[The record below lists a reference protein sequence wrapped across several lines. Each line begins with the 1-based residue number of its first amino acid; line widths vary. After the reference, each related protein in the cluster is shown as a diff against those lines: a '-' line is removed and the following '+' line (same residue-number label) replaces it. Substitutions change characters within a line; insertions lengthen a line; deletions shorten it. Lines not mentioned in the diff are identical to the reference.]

1 MDSFLQETYVRLLAM
16 TDLSWKRSLFDQFQP
31 GRLTCLLGPRGVG
44 KSTLMLQYI
53 KEKLGKEA
61 KAFYF
66 SADAIYFR
74 QSTMLSFI
82 NDLYRLE
89 GCRIFF
95 IDEIHKYANWNQELK
110 NLYDAFPDI
119 KIIYSGSSQL
129 ELIKGSHDLSRRVKL
144 YRLTGMSFREYL
156 NFSEKSAIEKI
167 KLTAL
172 LTNPKAFQKLGL
184 IPTVIK
190 YFHTYLER
198 GYYPFVFEEPHTYYE
213 RVIRI
218 IEKIIYEDIPNY
230 FDLKTNNLHLFQ
242 KILSYLASIPP
253 GEVNTHN
260 IAQNMKVASQTI
272 SHYLTILESVGL
284 IQMIY
289 AFEGGSALLRKP
301 QKIFLHNVTL
311 LHALNQFVG
320 EPLNK
325 GTLRELYFIQALRD
339 AEHKI
344 YYSQQADYQDTHYL
358 FEIGG
363 KNKKTKQIA
372 SSKLP
377 AYLIKDDILVAEKN
391 VIPLLFFGFIE

>member
-1 MDSFLQETYVRLLAM
+1 MDAFLQETYARLLDM

-53 KEKLGKEA
+53 KEKLGADA

-66 SADAIYFR
+66 SADSIYFR
-74 QSTMLSFI
+74 QTTLLAFI

-95 IDEIHKYANWNQELK
+95 IDEIHKYADWNQELK

-129 ELIKGSHDLSRRVKL
+129 ELIKGSHDLSRRVQL

-156 NFSEKSAIEKI
+156 NFFEKTAVEKI
-167 KLTAL
+167 ELTAL
-172 LTNPKAFQKLGL
+172 LAKPNMFQQLGL
-184 IPTVIK
+184 IPTVMK
-190 YFHTYLER
+190 HFHTYLAQ
-198 GYYPFVFEEPHTYYE
+198 GYYPFIFEEPHTYYE
-213 RVIRI
+213 RVLRV

-260 IAQNMKVASQTI
+260 IAQNMGIASQTV
-272 SHYLTILESVGL
+272 SHYLGILESVGL

-289 AFEGGSALLRKP
+289 SFDGGSALLRKP
-301 QKIFLHNVTL
+301 QKIFLHNTTL
-311 LHALNQFVG
+311 LHALHQFIG

-339 AEHKI
+339 AEHPV
-344 YYSQQADYQDTHYL
+344 YYSQQGDYQDKHYL

-363 KNKKTKQIA
+363 KNKKGKQIA

-377 AYLIKDDILVAEKN
+377 AYLIKDDILVSGQN
-391 VIPLLFFGFIE
+391 VIPLLYFGFIA